1 MRIDAFR
8 PAEDFKQNMDKWLH
22 RFRNAKPIDE
32 SCKVLV
38 PGDPERMMEV
48 ERRADGIPLLQAV
61 VDDLK
66 SLADKFSVPFP
77 ER

>member
-1 MRIDAFR
+1 
-8 PAEDFKQNMDKWLH
+8 
-22 RFRNAKPIDE
+22 
-32 SCKVLV
+32 
-38 PGDPERMMEV
+38 MMEID
-48 ERRADGIPLLQAV
+48 RRAAGIPLLQAV